1 MTPLML
7 ASRAGCRVLVVGS
20 PEVQHRQG
28 VGEVIRLLL
37 ENGADPRGEDMEIEA
52 AVLQTWL

>member
-7 ASRAGCRVLVVGS
+7 ASRAGCRVLVVDS
-20 PEVQHRQG
+20 HHVQHRQG
-28 VGEVIRLLL
+28 VGEMIRLLL
-37 ENGADPRGEDMEIEA
+37 ERGADPRGEEMEMEA